1 MKDTLREQIVHI
13 LYGDWIS
20 YESIKKGKV
29 AETDTKDV
37 DAILSLI
44 EEEKINIQIRVLEN
58 ILESD
63 SWDNP
68 LLLRSLIK
76 GNLATLNSKEQK

>member
-44 EEEKINIQIRVLEN
+44 EEEVNKRPYKLTHIAYIDDEFVGADGVEYKLV
-58 ILESD
+58 
-63 SWDNP
+63 P
-68 LLLRSLIK
+68 V
-76 GNLATLNSKEQK
+76 ATLNSKGER